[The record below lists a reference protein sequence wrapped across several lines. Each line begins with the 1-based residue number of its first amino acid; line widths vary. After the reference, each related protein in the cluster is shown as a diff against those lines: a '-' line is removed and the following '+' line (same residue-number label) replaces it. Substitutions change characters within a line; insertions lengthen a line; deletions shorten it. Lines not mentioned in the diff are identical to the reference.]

1 MSTLSSR
8 APVLPLGALPRVD
21 LLPPSEVRRR
31 DMLRQ
36 ARRWV
41 YVAVAAVAVA
51 AVLVAAAFTYNMAAT
66 LRLGF
71 EQSRTQQILGG
82 IAELSEVSE
91 ALSTRGAL
99 EQLRGQAMGGDL
111 AWGPVVDLVADRL
124 PPGVSITG
132 YALDAGPVPAPDSEP
147 ADATGV
153 SGTVTFVSPAAIDF
167 VGTTRELR
175 AAPGMRDADLAE
187 LTSADGIFTYRVRID
202 LDQSVYTGSFAA
214 DEED

>member
-1 MSTLSSR
+1 MSALSSR
-8 APVLPLGALPRVD
+8 APILPLGALPRVD

-41 YVAVAAVAVA
+41 YVAVAAAAVA
-51 AVLVAAAFTYNMAAT
+51 AVTIAGAFMYNVATS

-71 EQSRTQQILGG
+71 EQTRTQQILGG
-82 IAELSEVSE
+82 IAELSEVSQ

-99 EQLRGQAMGGDL
+99 QQLRGQAMGGDL
-111 AWGPVVDLVADRL
+111 AWGPVIDLVAERL

-132 YALDAGPVPAPDSEP
+132 YALDAGPVPAADVAPE
-147 ADATGV
+147 DATGV

-175 AAPGMRDADLAE
+175 SAPGMRDADLAE
-187 LTSADGIFTYRVRID
+187 LTSADGIFTYRVRVD
-202 LDQSVYTGSFAA
+202 VDQTVYTGAFAP